1 MPNRQN
7 QTPNQKTGGKPNHAN
22 QNSNHF
28 NRTPNNRNNEQRQ
41 FTPRNNGQNR
51 NNHGHNKGNNQSST
65 LKNFNDG
72 KPVEFE
78 PDPEKGKS
86 VERKLIHSKNFM
98 LQIKNIN
105 LEELRKKIPIQNLFF
120 RNFFMTAYC

>member
-86 VERKLIHSKNFM
+86 VVIEIYPF
-98 LQIKNIN
+98 
-105 LEELRKKIPIQNLFF
+105 FF
-120 RNFFMTAYC
+120 RNLTLRVKKEF